1 MKCRYCGSKIPD
13 NMLYCENCGNEVRI
27 VPDYN
32 PLDDMLT
39 AQIRVSIDGEGEY
52 EDYLDYDSSKIN
64 TGNVSARKS
73 TNGNTS
79 RRSTAGR
86 QTTGRNTSGRQT
98 TGRNTSGR
106 QLSPKEQ
113 KRRKMERKRELR
125 RKRRRMVLGILAAVL
140 LIAGG
145 IFFAI
150 YYNSYAGVISR
161 GNKAI
166 QSKDY
171 TKAQMLFEKAI
182 SKKDGKPEGY
192 TGLAD
197 VYVKQNQLSK
207 ATSVFEDAVG
217 KHPKSA
223 PIYEACIQFYLD
235 TDQQLEIPM
244 LLDEADDSVAEALS
258 DYIIGEP
265 EYSLDEEKTYDDV
278 QQLTLTAKNCTIYYT
293 TDGSDPTLSSTKYK
307 EPIQL
312 DEGETEVK
320 SIAVDK
326 RGVPSMTVIKTY
338 VIEFP
343 IEDAPA
349 VSPSTG
355 QYESAGQ
362 IEIKV
367 PEGYEAYYTLDGTDP
382 TTASKKYTGPVSM
395 PEGETLFKAV
405 LVNAKGRM
413 SGVTTRN
420 YVLDTSS
427 GSDDSE
433 N

>member
-1 MKCRYCGSKIPD
+1 MKCRYCGSRIPD
-13 NMLYCENCGNEVRI
+13 NMLYCENCGKEVRI

-39 AQIRVSIDGEGEY
+39 AQIRVSIDGESGD
-52 EDYLDYDSSKIN
+52 EDYLDYDSRKIN

-79 RRSTAGR
+79 GRTTAGR
-86 QTTGRNTSGRQT
+86 HTAGRH
-98 TGRNTSGR
+98 TSGR

-113 KRRKMERKRELR
+113 KRRKQQRRRELR
-125 RKRRRMVLGILAAVL
+125 RKRRRMVLGILAVL
-140 LIAGG
+140 LLAVGG
-145 IFFAI
+145 ISFAI
-150 YYNSYAGVISR
+150 YYNSYAGVVSR

-171 TKAQMLFEKAI
+171 AKAEMLFEKAI

-197 VYVKQNQLSK
+197 VYVKQDQLPK
-207 ATSVFEDAVG
+207 ATSVFEDAIE

-223 PIYEACIQFYLD
+223 PIHEACIKFYLD
-235 TDQQLEIPM
+235 TEQQLEIPL
-244 LLDEADDSVAEALS
+244 LLDEADDSVTEALS
-258 DYIIGEP
+258 DYIIEKP
-265 EYSLDEEKTYDDV
+265 EYSLDEDETYDDV
-278 QQLTLTAKNCTIYYT
+278 QQLTLTAKNCAVYYT
-293 TDGSDPTLSSTKYK
+293 TDGSDPTFSSMKYK

-320 SIAVDK
+320 AIAVDK
-326 RGVPSMTVIKTY
+326 RGVPSMTVTKTY

-355 QYESAGQ
+355 QYESSEK

-367 PEGYEAYYTLDGTDP
+367 PEGYEAYYTLDGSEP
-382 TTASKKYTGPVSM
+382 TTASKKYTGPISM

-413 SGVTTRN
+413 SGITTRN

-427 GSDDSE
+427 GSDVSE
-433 N
+433 E